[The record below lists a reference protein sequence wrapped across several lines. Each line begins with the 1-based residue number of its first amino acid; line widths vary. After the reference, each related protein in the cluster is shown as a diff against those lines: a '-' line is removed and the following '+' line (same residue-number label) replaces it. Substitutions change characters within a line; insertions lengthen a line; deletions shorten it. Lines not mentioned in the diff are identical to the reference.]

1 MSGSKQRILK
11 IGLPKGS
18 LQESTFQYLAKA
30 GFSFSTRER
39 SYFPSIDD
47 DEIEGILIR
56 AQEIARYVEDGVF
69 DAGFTGKD
77 WVLETGADV
86 VEVADLQYARQSLRP
101 VKWVLAVPNDSPI
114 QKVEDLEGKRI
125 ATEVVNLT
133 KSFLKKKGV
142 HAEVEF
148 SWGATEVKTP
158 SLVDAIVEVTETGSS
173 LRANNLRIVETILV
187 STTRMIVNKTSWQ
200 DPWKKQKINNLV
212 MLLQGAIQ
220 AVGKVGLKMN
230 VEKSKVDDVVN
241 ILPAMKNPTL
251 ASLHNPEW
259 VALEI
264 IVEEKTV
271 RDLIPKLKQAGAQDI
286 IVVLMTPWFER
297 AAAQGVP
304 LREKAPTVLDAL
316 DRVLDW
322 MMLAPLRSEMDRLD
336 EQQRQRIR
344 IVAPQ
349 HTQGLVSI
357 IDYATVDN
365 AMLIQWGM
373 KDAWAA
379 LV

>member
-1 MSGSKQRILK
+1 MSGNKQRILK

-18 LQESTFQYLAKA
+18 LQESTFHYLAKA

-86 VEVADLQYARQSLRP
+86 IEVADLQYARQSLKP

-133 KSFLKKKGV
+133 KSFLKKRGV

-158 SLVDAIVEVTETGSS
+158 SLVDAIVEVTETGAS
-173 LRANNLRIVETILV
+173 LRANNLRIVETLLV

-230 VEKSKVDDVVN
+230 VEKSKVDNVVN
-241 ILPAMKNPTL
+241 ILPAMKNPTI

-264 IVEEKTV
+264 IVEEKIV
-271 RDLIPKLKQAGAQDI
+271 RDLIPRLKQAGAQDI
-286 IVVLMTPWFER
+286 IEY
-297 AAAQGVP
+297 P
-304 LREKAPTVLDAL
+304 LNKVIP
-316 DRVLDW
+316 
-322 MMLAPLRSEMDRLD
+322 
-336 EQQRQRIR
+336 
-344 IVAPQ
+344 
-349 HTQGLVSI
+349 
-357 IDYATVDN
+357 
-365 AMLIQWGM
+365 
-373 KDAWAA
+373 
-379 LV
+379 